1 MVLNELGNAL
11 AGALRKLGDHTVVDE
26 EVMDTCLKE
35 VTKALLQADVNVQHV
50 VQMKKNI
57 VKSVNINE
65 LAAGLNAHKLLEKE
79 VFKELCRMLDGGVG
93 ANCVPH
99 RITSYTQPRVWCTPW
114 PSASSSSSSSPPPLL
129 RLHLFLLLLPFL
141 LPLLLPRL
149 LLLLLR
155 LLLLHLFTRRLRLLR
170 LLLFLSPSSCIEL
183 KGTSRRG
190 ERHSSVPS
198 VRRRGGVGGLQD
210 QVGAEEG
217 AAQRGDVRGAPGLW
231 VGMLLLSPIHPL
243 NSHETPL
250 KHPLITHWIV
260 SVLP

>member
-26 EVMDTCLKE
+26 EVLDTCLKE

-129 RLHLFLLLLPFL
+129 

-231 VGMLLLSPIHPL
+231 VGMLL
-243 NSHETPL
+243 
-250 KHPLITHWIV
+250 
-260 SVLP
+260 